1 MDYNDSTKHIL
12 YFATVQP
19 EMDKAF
25 YAEADEQL
33 KQIYLDYTAKRLS
46 LINAGNTAAPEDIY
60 DFDKKLSEKRLSPEE
75 YYDVEKVN
83 NLYFFEQIA
92 KMFPDIDM
100 ESVLASSGL
109 KKENKILINI
119 LINDVACSEEYA
131 HLFTNENLNVL
142 KTKAKLEVVN
152 DLGDLLSSGLTEA
165 DNRFNQDYKGIE
177 GAYTDKE
184 LAIISL

>member
-1 MDYNDSTKHIL
+1 MIAAQSVIAERTGCYQLIYFGTGTDYNDSTKHIL

-60 DFDKKLSEKRLSPEE
+60 DFGKKLSEKRLSPEE
-75 YYDVEKVN
+75 YYDVDKVN

-109 KKENKILINI
+109 KKEQNPYQHPHQRRCMFGRICTPFYERKFECVKNKGK
-119 LINDVACSEEYA
+119 AGSSERLRRSPELWLYR
-131 HLFTNENLNVL
+131 
-142 KTKAKLEVVN
+142 
-152 DLGDLLSSGLTEA
+152 SG
-165 DNRFNQDYKGIE
+165 
-177 GAYTDKE
+177 
-184 LAIISL
+184 